1 MKCNYWK
8 SYGEGPKTWIHV
20 FSSIWTLHRYFAGRL
35 RPEVKNKW
43 LRQSRKKIS
52 VRLEAQ
58 MMNASEICTKTFET
72 ESLCTL
78 IGSKWPRPFAE
89 IVGCPGH
96 KTTWGCNGG
105 KPVDFTKHEITR
117 QGRCNHV
124 LGPSPYTLF
133 PKQIVCK
140 GSVYSQHIAIRSALQ
155 DQAPFGCA

>member
-1 MKCNYWK
+1 M
-8 SYGEGPKTWIHV
+8 YGEGPKTWIHV
-20 FSSIWTLHRYFAGRL
+20 FSSIWTLPRYFAGRL

-58 MMNASEICTKTFET
+58 MMNASEKFTKTIET

-96 KTTWGCNGG
+96 KTT
-105 KPVDFTKHEITR
+105 
-117 QGRCNHV
+117 
-124 LGPSPYTLF
+124 
-133 PKQIVCK
+133 
-140 GSVYSQHIAIRSALQ
+140 
-155 DQAPFGCA
+155 